1 MAAPLAR
8 STIVSLTPRGFNGG
22 AARPREPKE
31 LKDNAKSSI
40 IASACHSYRSFI
52 KDVAMLDRLQALK
65 ERFVEIED
73 LLARPEISIDHERVQ
88 ELAKE
93 RATLEDIVA
102 LFDQH
107 NQVARQM
114 EETRAILSESREED
128 IRALAQEELWSLG
141 EQKES
146 LEDQMRLSLLPKDRN
161 DDRDVIV
168 EIRAGTGGEEAALF
182 AGDLYRMYA
191 RYVQVK
197 GWNVDV
203 IDSSPTGIGGFKE
216 VVFEVNGKGAFNRL
230 KHESGGHRVQ
240 RVPATE
246 TQGRVHTS
254 AATVAVLPKA
264 EEVEVDID
272 PNDLRID
279 IYHASGHGGQN
290 VQKVATAVRII
301 HNPTGIVA
309 ICQDERSQLKNKQ
322 RAMGVL
328 RARLLAREISRQQ
341 EDLAA
346 SRRSQV
352 GTGDRSEKV
361 RTYNFPQNRVT
372 DHRIGV
378 TSHNLE
384 RILLG
389 GLDEFIDEL
398 AAQEQARL
406 LQEA

>member
-1 MAAPLAR
+1 MLERLR
-8 STIVSLTPRGFNGG
+8 SLS
-22 AARPREPKE
+22 
-31 LKDNAKSSI
+31 
-40 IASACHSYRSFI
+40 
-52 KDVAMLDRLQALK
+52 
-65 ERFVEIED
+65 ERFAEIED
-73 LLARPEISIDHERVQ
+73 LLARPEIATDPARLQ

-93 RATLEDIVA
+93 RSSLEDVVG
-102 LFDQH
+102 LYERYER
-107 NQVARQM
+107 VARQL
-114 EETRAILSESREED
+114 EDARAMLDESGD
-128 IRALAQEELWSLG
+128 DDLKALAQDEVY
-141 EQKES
+141 S
-146 LEDQMRLSLLPKDRN
+146 LERQRDELESRMRLALLPKDRN
-161 DDRDVIV
+161 DEKDVIV

-191 RYVQVK
+191 RYAQAK
-197 GWNVDV
+197 GWGVDV
-203 IDSSPTGIGGFKE
+203 IDSNPTGIGGFKE
-216 VVFEVNGKGAFNRL
+216 VVFEVKGRGAFSRL

-240 RVPATE
+240 RVPTTE
-246 TQGRVHTS
+246 TQGRIHTS
-254 AATVAVLPKA
+254 AATVAVLPEA
-264 EEVEVDID
+264 EEVDVEID

-279 IYHASGHGGQN
+279 IFHASGHGGQN

-309 ICQDERSQLKNKQ
+309 VCQDERSQLKNRQ

-328 RARLLAREISRQQ
+328 RARLLDREVSRQQ
-341 EDLAA
+341 EEMAA

-352 GTGDRSEKV
+352 GSGDRSEKV

-389 GLDEFIDEL
+389 ELDEFINEL
-398 AAQEQARL
+398 AAREQARL